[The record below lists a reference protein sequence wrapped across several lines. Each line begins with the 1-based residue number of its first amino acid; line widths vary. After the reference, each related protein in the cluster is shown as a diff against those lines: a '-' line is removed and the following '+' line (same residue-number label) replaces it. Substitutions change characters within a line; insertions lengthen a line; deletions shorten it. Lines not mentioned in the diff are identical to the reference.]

1 MERNYIRAEKTAEK
15 CMRIS
20 CTLWLVFIMAAAT
33 LIVLWPLEAPTF
45 GIVILAACWLL
56 ALLYIIAAPHV
67 RYERYRYCID
77 EEAIRVRS
85 GLFWVSE
92 SIVPIE
98 RLHKLE
104 LSQGPVDRRFGL
116 ANVQVT
122 TAGGDVSI
130 KFLTIEKAEEIAE
143 TLKKKINT
151 LAAAAR
157 GESADE

>member
-45 GIVILAACWLL
+45 GVVILAVCWLL

-104 LSQGPVDRRFGL
+104 VSQGPVDRRFGL

-130 KFLTIEKAEEIAE
+130 QFLTIEKAEEIAE

-151 LAAAAR
+151 LAAAAKR
-157 GESADE
+157 EDADE

>member
-45 GIVILAACWLL
+45 GVVILAVCWLL

-104 LSQGPVDRRFGL
+104 VSQGPVDRRFGL

-157 GESADE
+157 REDADE

>member
-45 GIVILAACWLL
+45 GVVIRAVCWLL

-104 LSQGPVDRRFGL
+104 VSQGPVDRRFGL

-130 KFLTIEKAEEIAE
+130 QFLTIEKAEEIAE

-151 LAAAAR
+151 LAAAAKR
-157 GESADE
+157 EDADE

>member
-33 LIVLWPLEAPTF
+33 VIVLWPLEAPTF
-45 GIVILAACWLL
+45 GIVILAVCWLL

-67 RYERYRYCID
+67 RYERYCYCID
-77 EEAIRVRS
+77 EEAIRVRR

-104 LSQGPVDRRFGL
+104 VSQGPVDRRFGL

-130 KFLTIEKAEEIAE
+130 QFLTIEKAEEIAE

>member
-33 LIVLWPLEAPTF
+33 LIVLWPFEAPTF

-104 LSQGPVDRRFGL
+104 VSQGPVDRRFGL

>member
-33 LIVLWPLEAPTF
+33 VIVLWPLKAPTF
-45 GIVILAACWLL
+45 GIVILAVCWLL
-56 ALLYIIAAPHV
+56 TLLYIIAAPHV

-104 LSQGPVDRRFGL
+104 VSQGPVDRRFGL

-130 KFLTIEKAEEIAE
+130 QFLTIEKAEEIAE

-151 LAAAAR
+151 LAAAAKR
-157 GESADE
+157 EDADE